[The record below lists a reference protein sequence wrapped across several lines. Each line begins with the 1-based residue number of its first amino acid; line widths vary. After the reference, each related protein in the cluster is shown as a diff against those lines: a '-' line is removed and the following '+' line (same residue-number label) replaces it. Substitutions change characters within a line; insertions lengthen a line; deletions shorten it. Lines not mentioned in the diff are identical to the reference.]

1 MSKFGDLANKAKD
14 LAKGHPDQADKGVE
28 SAERLIDE
36 RTGNKYD
43 SQTDKA
49 ADAVRRSYGSEGTAG
64 SHGTTGSDGT
74 PER

>member
-43 SQTDKA
+43 TQTDKA
-49 ADAVRRSYGSEGTAG
+49 ADALRRSYGSEAPR
-64 SHGTTGSDGT
+64 DPEAT